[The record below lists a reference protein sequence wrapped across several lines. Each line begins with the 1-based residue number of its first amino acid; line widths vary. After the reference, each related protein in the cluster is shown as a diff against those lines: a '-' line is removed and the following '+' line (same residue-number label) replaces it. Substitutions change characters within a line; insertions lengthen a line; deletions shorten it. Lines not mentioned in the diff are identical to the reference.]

1 LKINITYWLAFS
13 CLFTAFS
20 TKAQLYSLHVADSLE
35 KKGMYRAAATEFE
48 RAYFFSGS
56 SAEKVSAL
64 FSRTGCFKQLGQ
76 YYEAYSTLAR
86 INNFDVSDS
95 LKCAANYQ
103 LALYLYLSGYFNDAE
118 KYCAR
123 NYSIPVNTEDFKNTL
138 LLHSLILNEL
148 HQYPSASGK
157 AIEYIQSL
165 SIPSAQK
172 DSLSVFVHASY
183 NASHLPRLKS
193 LKKARRLSKVIPG
206 AGLFY
211 AGKPGRAMANI
222 GFQLLA
228 AGYTAT
234 NVYVGNYITAASA
247 GLFLMRSFYTGG
259 INQLN
264 EEVPEINYRRA
275 RKFNDNFKSSFI
287 TQIKTHNE
295 L

>member
-1 LKINITYWLAFS
+1 LAFS
-13 CLFTAFS
+13 CLFIVFS
-20 TKAQLYSLHVADSLE
+20 TRAQQNSLHVADSLE
-35 KKGMYRAAATEFE
+35 KRGEYRSAATAFE
-48 RAYFFSGS
+48 RVYFFSGLS
-56 SAEKVSAL
+56 PERIRAL
-64 FSRTGCFKQLGQ
+64 FSRADCFRQLGQ
-76 YYEAYSTLAR
+76 YYEAYSTLVR
-86 INNFDVSDS
+86 INNFEVSDS

-123 NYSIPVNTEDFKNTL
+123 NYSIPVNTAEFKSTL
-138 LLHSLILNEL
+138 LLHTLVFNEL

-165 SIPSAQK
+165 DIPASQK
-172 DSLSVFVHASY
+172 DSLSAFVHNSYHASRV
-183 NASHLPRLKS
+183 PRLKS

-211 AGKPGRAMANI
+211 AGKPGKAMANI
-222 GFQLLA
+222 GFQLMA
-228 AGYTAT
+228 AGYTGA
-234 NVYVGNYITAASA
+234 NIYVGNYITAASA

-264 EEVPEINYRRA
+264 EVVPDINYRRA

-287 TQIKTHNE
+287 SQIKKTQ
-295 L
+295 